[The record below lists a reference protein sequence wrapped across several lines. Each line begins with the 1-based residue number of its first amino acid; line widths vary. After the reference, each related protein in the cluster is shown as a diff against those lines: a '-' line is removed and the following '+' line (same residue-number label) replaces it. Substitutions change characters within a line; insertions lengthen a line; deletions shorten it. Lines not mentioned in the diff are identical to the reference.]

1 MIRVVILGP
10 LEVHTPDGLVEI
22 PGRRLRA
29 LLIRLALDPGRVVS
43 ADRLIDDLWQDEPPA
58 AAHNALQALVS
69 RLRAVVGRTTI
80 ESGGGG
86 YRLNVPPDSVDVVLF
101 EQRVRAGRAAR
112 EAGDAA
118 TAAKH
123 LRSALD
129 LWRGNALSDV
139 EGTPFA
145 EVEAAGLEEQR
156 VAAVED
162 LVDAVL
168 AQSAA
173 AAEAEDLLP
182 ELEQLRAAFPLREKL
197 HARYMR
203 VLYALGRQAEAIAA
217 YEHLRSTLADRLGV
231 DPSPELAKL
240 HLAMLRQAPDLTT
253 LPPTP
258 RHQIPTHSSR
268 PTEPT
273 NPHPALTPP
282 TPAPPPSPPAVRVAT
297 SPPRR
302 GNLPAQLTSFI
313 GREPELELV
322 DNLLRNTRLVTLT
335 GPGGAGKT
343 RLAQECGTRL
353 GELAADGVWFAPLAA
368 VADGADVAQAVLTS
382 LGGENTV
389 LLAEIAL
396 ERVETVTPKERLH
409 VLLADQQLILI
420 LDNCEHV
427 VDAVAELVDQVLS
440 AAPGVRVLATSREP
454 LALTGETLCPVASL
468 ALPPDP
474 AEPPTTHSA
483 SVHDDHPPTDFH
495 SPAVKPGHPT
505 QPPPPA
511 IPVHSI
517 TRLSP
522 PTSSASTASTP
533 ESVLKYP
540 AVQLFVERARAVRP
554 GFQLTSANVAP
565 VIRIC
570 RALDGIPLAIELAA
584 ARLRSLSPQQVAD
597 RLDDRFRLLNS
608 GSRTALPRHQTL
620 RAIVD
625 WSWDLL
631 TPAERTVLSRLA
643 VFAGGAT
650 PDAAQRVCSTPEPSA
665 AQDVCATPEPA
676 AAQRVCATP
685 APSAAS
691 SPAESASPASAPAT
705 KPSPAESAAPP
716 PTAPTELSPAPAA
729 AEPASAPTPTSAP
742 TSAPAPTSATS
753 FALPPDE
760 IIDVIASLVDKSL
773 VVAQE
778 DEVGEVR
785 YRLLETVRA
794 YAGERLDESGERT
807 FIRVAHAEYFVTL
820 AERAEPE
827 LRAADQIHWINR
839 LTLERDNFNAAL
851 RHCVT
856 VGDFRIA
863 LRFYQGLLW
872 FWMTRGYEK
881 EGTQWAKEVS
891 ELVQRPD
898 VEVPTELSEAYLLCS
913 SMLQVMG
920 AMHEHPGDIQAIG
933 TVLFNAV
940 PENSYGAR
948 HPALALVRPIVGV
961 VMASWSADSTAT
973 RRELALLADHPD
985 PWVRAAR
992 YSFTALLELQSANPD
1007 VAEKL
1012 LLTGYA
1018 KFRELGD
1025 RQGLLFTLVMLVE
1038 FALVKGEFRVAVSRA
1053 EEAYSYATDG
1063 LNPDSGSML
1072 LMKLG
1077 QTRAFAGELEHGRRL
1092 IEQGVRTAERCG
1104 ELADAAAG
1112 HAELA
1117 ALAIR
1122 QDDRPEARKQLAAA
1136 SSLLGRNTEQRP
1148 DAGVAN
1154 SMTLTRRGYLA
1165 TLDGDFDLARDCYA
1179 QAVDLVRSGPF
1190 LSFMSGLDETI
1201 RGLAALAAMQG
1212 DHIRAA
1218 ELLGSAFAVVGLEN
1232 QSSYAGPKAKA
1243 AALAALGEEAFA
1255 EAFDRGRRTHTFE
1268 VLAIEAPE
1276 VEVEV
1281 GAADTET
1288 DAATADAATAT
1299 AAAAAAADAEA
1310 ADTDAAEAAAADA
1323 EAAAAA
1329 DADEVPEV
1337 PEAAEVPEVPEV
1349 PEAAEAAEVAEA
1361 PDAAEVPEAVEVAE
1375 APARPTP
1382 SDDLL

>member
-1 MIRVVILGP
+1 MMRVLILGP
-10 LEVHTPDGLVEI
+10 LEVHTADGLVEI

-43 ADRLIDDLWQDEPPA
+43 ADRLIDDLWQDDPPA

-86 YRLNVPPDSVDVVLF
+86 YRLSVPPESVDVVLF

-118 TAAKH
+118 TAAKQ

-129 LWRGNALSDV
+129 LWRGTALSDV

-156 VAAVED
+156 VAAIED

-168 AQSAA
+168 AQSTA
-173 AAEAEDLLP
+173 AAEAEHLLP

-197 HARYMR
+197 HARCMR
-203 VLYALGRQAEAIAA
+203 VLYALGRQAEALAA

-240 HLAMLRQAPDLTT
+240 HLAMLRQSPDLAMMPPSPTPVRQTNHPHTTATLTPPPAATFAPAATT
-253 LPPTP
+253 LPHT
-258 RHQIPTHSSR
+258 S
-268 PTEPT
+268 
-273 NPHPALTPP
+273 PA
-282 TPAPPPSPPAVRVAT
+282 SP
-297 SPPRR
+297 PPRR

-313 GREPELELV
+313 GREPELDLV
-322 DNLLRNTRLVTLT
+322 NSLLRNTRLVTLT

-396 ERVETVTPKERLH
+396 ERVETATPKERLH
-409 VLLADQQLILI
+409 ALLADQQLILI

-427 VDAVAELVDQVLS
+427 LDAVAELVDQLLS

-474 AEPPTTHSA
+474 AQPSPTTPA
-483 SVHDDHPPTDFH
+483 PLPAPTE
-495 SPAVKPGHPT
+495 P
-505 QPPPPA
+505 
-511 IPVHSI
+511 IPSI

-522 PTSSASTASTP
+522 APSPTSTTPAPDSA
-533 ESVLKYP
+533 LKYP
-540 AVQLFVERARAVRP
+540 SVQLFVERARAVRP

-597 RLDDRFRLLNS
+597 RLDDRFRLLSS

-631 TPAERTVLSRLA
+631 TPAERTVLARLA

-650 PDAAQRVCSTPEPSA
+650 PEAAQHVCSA
-665 AQDVCATPEPA
+665 AT
-676 AAQRVCATP
+676 
-685 APSAAS
+685 S
-691 SPAESASPASAPAT
+691 SP
-705 KPSPAESAAPP
+705 
-716 PTAPTELSPAPAA
+716 
-729 AEPASAPTPTSAP
+729 
-742 TSAPAPTSATS
+742 PAPTSTPALTS
-753 FALPPDE
+753 TSAASPAIPPNE

-794 YAGERLDESGERT
+794 YAAERLAESGERT
-807 FIRVAHAEYFVTL
+807 FTRVAHAEHFVAL

-839 LTLERDNFNAAL
+839 LSLERDNFNAAL

-856 VGDFRIA
+856 TGDFRIA
-863 LRFYQGLLW
+863 LRLYQGLMW

-891 ELVQRPD
+891 ELIIRSD
-898 VEVPTELSEAYLLCS
+898 VDVPTELSEAYLLCS
-913 SMLQVMG
+913 GMLQVMD
-920 AMHEHPGDIQAIG
+920 AMHEHPGNVQAIG
-933 TVLFNAV
+933 SVLINIV
-940 PENSYGAR
+940 PEDSHAAR
-948 HPALALVRPIVGV
+948 HPVLALVRPIIGV
-961 VMASWSADSTAT
+961 LMANWSADSTDA

-992 YSFTALLELQSANPD
+992 YSFTALLEIQTANPD
-1007 VAEKL
+1007 AAEKL

-1025 RQGLLFTLVMLVE
+1025 RQGLLFTLIMLVE
-1038 FALVKGEFRVAVSRA
+1038 FALAKGEFRVAVSRA
-1053 EEAYSYATDG
+1053 EEAYGYATDG

-1072 LMKLG
+1072 LIKLG
-1077 QTRAFAGELEHGRRL
+1077 QTRAYAGEIEHGRRL
-1092 IEQGVRTAERCG
+1092 IEQGARTAERCG
-1104 ELADAAAG
+1104 ELADAAIG

-1117 ALAIR
+1117 ALEIR
-1122 QDDRPEARKQLAAA
+1122 QDDRAEARKHLAAA
-1136 SSLLGRNTEQRP
+1136 SSLIGRNTEQRP
-1148 DAGVAN
+1148 DAGIAN
-1154 SMTLTRRGYLA
+1154 SMTLARRGYLA
-1165 TLDGDFDLARDCYA
+1165 ALDGDFDIARDCYA
-1179 QAVDLVRSGPF
+1179 QAVDLARSGLF

-1201 RGLAALAAMQG
+1201 RGLAALAGMQG
-1212 DHIRAA
+1212 DHLRAA
-1218 ELLGSAFAVVGLEN
+1218 ELLGSAYALTGLEN
-1232 QSSYAGPKAKA
+1232 QASYTGPKAKA
-1243 AALAALGEEAFA
+1243 AALAALGEQAFA
-1255 EAFDRGRRTHTFE
+1255 EAFDRGRRTRTSE
-1268 VLAIEAPE
+1268 VLAIEAGEPP
-1276 VEVEV
+1276 
-1281 GAADTET
+1281 T
-1288 DAATADAATAT
+1288 TADS
-1299 AAAAAAADAEA
+1299 
-1310 ADTDAAEAAAADA
+1310 
-1323 EAAAAA
+1323 
-1329 DADEVPEV
+1329 P
-1337 PEAAEVPEVPEV
+1337 
-1349 PEAAEAAEVAEA
+1349 
-1361 PDAAEVPEAVEVAE
+1361 
-1375 APARPTP
+1375 
-1382 SDDLL
+1382 